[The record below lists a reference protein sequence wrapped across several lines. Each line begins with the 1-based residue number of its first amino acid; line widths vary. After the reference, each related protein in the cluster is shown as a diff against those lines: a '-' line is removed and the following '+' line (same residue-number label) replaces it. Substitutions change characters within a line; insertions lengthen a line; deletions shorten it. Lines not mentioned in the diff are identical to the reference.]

1 MQTETATL
9 AGGCFWCIEGAFSRI
24 EGVVSAVS
32 GYIGGRSERPAY
44 EAVCSGSTGHAEAVQ
59 IRFDPNLIGFRD
71 LLDIFFALHDPT
83 TPNRQGNDV
92 GSQYRSAIF
101 WHNAAQKAAAE
112 ETVERLNRERTFT
125 APIVTEIAEA
135 TCFWPAESYHQGYY
149 DAHPGQP
156 YCQVVISPKL
166 DKLRKKFAALIK
178 T

>member
-59 IRFDPNLIGFRD
+59 IRFDPNLIGYRD

-112 ETVERLNRERTFT
+112 ETVERLTRERTFT

-166 DKLRKKFAALIK
+166 DKLRKKFAARIK

>member
-59 IRFDPNLIGFRD
+59 IRFDPNLIGYRD

-166 DKLRKKFAALIK
+166 DKLRKKFAARIK

>member
-59 IRFDPNLIGFRD
+59 IRFDPNLIGYRD

-135 TCFWPAESYHQGYY
+135 TCFWPAESHHQGYY

-166 DKLRKKFAALIK
+166 DKLRKKFAARIK